1 VNPAD
6 RDRLE
11 ADAEMAAS
19 AERMGYD
26 KCVQVSCITMIVP
39 ERNLDGYCRFHRRK
53 RAETRNLSQASGK
66 MTA

>member
-1 VNPAD
+1 
-6 RDRLE
+6 
-11 ADAEMAAS
+11 MAAS